1 MKIIYFAGFGGKINS
16 FTLSNLSE
24 KYPSAKFVV
33 YDNENP
39 KIAYE
44 QIQKQLKN
52 IISEQSLIIGQSLG
66 GFWAEIFGIKYGVK
80 TILINPSIEPNISL
94 KKYDLSSENLENYL
108 KFKEN
113 KSLSEK
119 FSIILSSR
127 DEVVDKKPVLE
138 KYNGKTK
145 FIYIDENHQI
155 ENLEPIFE
163 EIKKIMN

>member
-1 MKIIYFAGFGGKINS
+1 MKLIYFAGFGGKINS
-16 FTLSNLSE
+16 FTFSNLSE

-94 KKYDLSSENLENYL
+94 KKYGLSSQNLKDYL

-113 KSLSEK
+113 KLLNNK
-119 FSIILSSR
+119 FSIILSNR
-127 DEVVDKKPVLE
+127 DEVVDKKPVLK
-138 KYNGKTK
+138 KYDGKTK
-145 FIYIDENHQI
+145 FIFIDENHQLK
-155 ENLEPIFE
+155 NLEPLFE
-163 EIKKIMN
+163 EIKKLRN